1 MGPPHISLMFYE
13 LKNISFSPPRVFL
26 LLKHQ
31 RPCLLFIQN
40 ECTYLEMSS
49 LNTSNLIRNLRNL
62 LKIYIQYWKR
72 VTPFVQ

>member
-13 LKNISFSPPRVFL
+13 LKNISFFPPRVFL

-40 ECTYLEMSS
+40 ECTQFRDVTQK
-49 LNTSNLIRNLRNL
+49 NTSNLIRNLRNL
-62 LKIYIQYWKR
+62 LKFIFNIGN
-72 VTPFVQ
+72 